1 MKNEEKKKTRLKFKK
16 SKSLM
21 AQNLWAKGFRA
32 KIFG

>member
-1 MKNEEKKKTRLKFKK
+1 MKKKSENKAKIQK